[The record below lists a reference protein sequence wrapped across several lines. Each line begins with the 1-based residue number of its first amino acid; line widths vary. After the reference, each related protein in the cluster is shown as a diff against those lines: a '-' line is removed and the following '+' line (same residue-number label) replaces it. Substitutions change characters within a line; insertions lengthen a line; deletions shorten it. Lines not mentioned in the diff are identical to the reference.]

1 MGVSQYLKISDIE
14 IFLQIS
20 LFSLISEVSYHLT
33 YFWKQVLQFIMTFE
47 QIIQQNQCDNSLS
60 FTHVLKLVI
69 QKQANIYIVIFFK
82 QYSKKM
88 LTRPPMLRES
98 RHTKNNYKEPSTIVL
113 KLGSQPNV
121 GKLPPKVLQQNPT
134 TEVRRIKNKS
144 ISQHINGNGIHQQ
157 ANYYKQPNK
166 RVIYD
171 STNCLNS
178 QINRSSSNRIKKIH
192 SVSSHNYESFIQNLE
207 DHSRNNI
214 IYNEITTST
223 ELNEGKKLF
232 TDNKIEEALKTFQ
245 NYLSKY
251 GLNPE
256 ALYLSGLCY
265 MSLDQE
271 DKYIEQFQ
279 TLIKTFPTFKRN
291 VYMYLALSL
300 KKNNLINDAINVI
313 SQGIY
318 QFNRYFEAII
328 FRAKL
333 FLKQKNYEKAIKD
346 FYSAMQINSKKPVC
360 YVGLSDCFKQIN
372 KIQQAIEELNKALE
386 FEEFSKQKSIILKRF
401 TIYLDIKDFEKAT
414 QDMKILLEICEN
426 DSEVYY
432 FKGILMQKQKRIQ
445 DALLAFEQSIKFNS
459 QKKPVTKALYEIVRI
474 KIEQN
479 DYYSAQHELDRAAYL
494 DVDKTQLQKFEL
506 FVGGAIYLMKRKFE
520 EGTHMLTEMITKN
533 HQSDSLKFQAHQYRA
548 YGYFCLS
555 KYNLANQDLEL
566 YQENLLE
573 KASLYNKLL
582 CHGIIK
588 YEDNELEQSKREFLQ
603 AHKILPNKMEPL
615 FYQAIILIKRYCSS
629 LEKISEENRIMYL
642 KDALDLLER
651 AAKNCEQSN
660 LLFYKG
666 IIHFALGNIDQSALD
681 LEQAIEKSEDNQ
693 AQHYYVRGLLQCQ
706 RQLFKQAVNDFSICL
721 SLDQNHSESYLN
733 RCKLL
738 TMMGDVATAYL
749 DLQKYIELREQY
761 TINYHTVGILYF
773 LIGAYDEAIQAF
785 DNCKSLQG
793 YYEKVKVLIYGK
805 ELNQALN
812 ELSNIIT
819 EMHNQ
824 EAIID
829 KQVLTILKETS
840 QQISTKILEDSI
852 NTISQILKTQQEGLI
867 FRQSDIYFY
876 KGLFYTYLGQYLK
889 AKQCLRFSY
898 DLKEKE
904 IKKSRNKSLI
914 NQNSLED
921 FDFTNKTY
929 NIYEHL
935 YNCAIIEVILGNL
948 EEAFETLTLLHEHLT
963 QIEFRVQLQILM
975 ELLRDD
981 QQDNPPEEEFQKIQE
996 FQLFPQHNRLCSI
1009 YPSIKLPLKKY
1020 SVEIRLSFCLP
1031 IVEFP
1036 SQPILF
1042 DEQLLQKISPKV
1054 VENKPE
1060 APWIKRSSEGV
1071 IFTDNIQFIDD
1082 LDLLSTF
1089 RKQETEET
1097 QQEINNFQDENDIT
1111 QLKDKLKLDD
1121 QITKKLNSILQK
1133 KIEE

>member
-1 MGVSQYLKISDIE
+1 MQNK
-14 IFLQIS
+14 LQQQAH
-20 LFSLISEVSYHLT
+20 ETPNAERVQAY
-33 YFWKQVLQFIMTFE
+33 
-47 QIIQQNQCDNSLS
+47 QNQLQGTIHYS
-60 FTHVLKLVI
+60 FKVGQSTQLK
-69 QKQANIYIVIFFK
+69 
-82 QYSKKM
+82 
-88 LTRPPMLRES
+88 
-98 RHTKNNYKEPSTIVL
+98 PSE
-113 KLGSQPNV
+113 
-121 GKLPPKVLQQNPT
+121 LPPKVLQQNPT

-144 ISQHINGNGIHQQ
+144 ISQHIGGNGIHQQ
-157 ANYYKQPNK
+157 VNYYKQPNK
-166 RVIYD
+166 RIIYD
-171 STNCLNS
+171 STNCLNP

-192 SVSSHNYESFIQNLE
+192 SVSSQNYESFIQNLE
-207 DHSRNNI
+207 DHSRNNLVC
-214 IYNEITTST
+214 NEVATST

-232 TDNKIEEALKTFQ
+232 TDNKTEEALKIFQ
-245 NYLSKY
+245 TYQSKY
-251 GLNPE
+251 GLNPD

-271 DKYIEQFQ
+271 EKYIEQFQ
-279 TLIKTFPTFKRN
+279 TLIKTFPTYKRTA
-291 VYMYLALSL
+291 YMYLAICL
-300 KKNNLINDAINVI
+300 KKNNHINEAINVI
-313 SQGIY
+313 SQGITH
-318 QFNRYFEAII
+318 FNRYFEALI

-333 FLKQKNYEKAIKD
+333 FLKHKCYDKAMKD
-346 FYSAMQINSKKPVC
+346 FNSAIHINPRKPVC
-360 YVGLSDCFKQIN
+360 YVGLSDCYKQAN
-372 KIQQAIEELNKALE
+372 QLQQAIEELNKAIE
-386 FEEFSKQKSIILKRF
+386 FEEFSKQKSIVLKRF
-401 TIYLDIKDFEKAT
+401 TIYLETKEFEKAK
-414 QDMKILLEICEN
+414 QDMMLLLEISPN

-432 FKGILMQKQKRIQ
+432 FKGILMQKQKRLQ

-459 QKKPVTKALYEIVRI
+459 EKKPVTKSLYEIVKI

-506 FVGGAIYLMKRKFE
+506 FVEGAIYLMKRKFE
-520 EGTHMLTEMITKN
+520 EGTHLLTEMITKN
-533 HQSDSLKFQAHQYRA
+533 NQSDNLKFQAHQYRA
-548 YGYFCLS
+548 YGYFCQS

-588 YEDNELEQSKREFLQ
+588 YEDNELEQSKREFFQ
-603 AHKILPNKMEPL
+603 AHKMLPNKMEPL
-615 FYQAIILIKRYCSS
+615 FYQAIISIKKYCSS
-629 LEKISEENRIMYL
+629 LEKMSEENRIKYL
-642 KDALDLLER
+642 KEALDLLER
-651 AAKNCEQSN
+651 AAKICEQSN

-666 IIHFALGNIDQSALD
+666 ILHFALGNLDQSAVD

-693 AQHYYVRGLLQCQ
+693 AQHYYVRGLLYCQ

-721 SLDQNHSESYLN
+721 SLDQNHPESYLN

-749 DLQKYIELREQY
+749 DLQKYIELKEQY
-761 TINYHTVGILYF
+761 SINYHTVGILYF
-773 LIGAYDEAIQAF
+773 LIGAYEEAIQAF
-785 DNCKSLQG
+785 ADCKTLEGQ
-793 YYEKVKVLIYGK
+793 YEKVKVLIYGK
-805 ELNQALN
+805 ELNSALN
-812 ELSNIIT
+812 ELSIII
-819 EMHNQ
+819 EELHSH
-824 EAIID
+824 EATID
-829 KQVLTILKETS
+829 KQMLTILKETS

-852 NTISQILKTQQEGLI
+852 SSISQIQKGQQEGLI
-867 FRQSDIYFY
+867 FRLSDIYFY
-876 KGLFYTYLGQYLK
+876 KGLFYTYLGQYSK

-904 IKKSRNKSLI
+904 IKKSRNTQLI
-914 NQNSLED
+914 NQNTLED

-935 YNCAIIEVILGNL
+935 YNCAILDVILGNI

-981 QQDNPPEEEFQKIQE
+981 LLDTPPEEEFSKIQE

-1009 YPSIKLPLKKY
+1009 YPALQLPLKKY
-1020 SVEIRLSFCLP
+1020 SVVIRMSFCLP

-1060 APWIKRSSEGV
+1060 APWIKRSNEGV
-1071 IFTDNIQFIDD
+1071 IFTDNIQCIDD
-1082 LDLLSTF
+1082 LDLQSTV
-1089 RKQETEET
+1089 RKEENEETE
-1097 QQEINNFQDENDIT
+1097 QENINLQNDDEIT
-1111 QLKDKLKLDD
+1111 KLKEKLKLDD
-1121 QITKKLNSILQK
+1121 QITKKLNSILQQ
-1133 KIEE
+1133 IEE